1 MSIPL
6 KDFRLGISETIDI
19 MLDAQASA
27 FGKDKAAVAREVLAD
42 WARKKI
48 HEHKVMARRFAAN
61 GIQPELFGDEPE
73 DDGVSRNA
81 TETRGRK

>member
-1 MSIPL
+1 MALPL
-6 KDFRLGISETIDI
+6 KDFRLGISESIDI
-19 MLDAQASA
+19 ALDAQALA

-61 GIQPELFGDEPE
+61 GIQPELFGDDTE
-73 DDGVSRNA
+73 DDGVSRSV
-81 TETRGRK
+81 RK